1 MNETPF
7 YPNANNAMAEYI
19 AKYAG
24 SLEVIGWIIKGNP
37 ESFTTSHMLCSA
49 WHRQGYEIMPV
60 YISHFIDKE
69 YAP

>member
-1 MNETPF
+1 MLPQES
-7 YPNANNAMAEYI
+7 I
-19 AKYAG
+19 AQYLGKYAG
-24 SLEVIGWIIKGNP
+24 SLEVIGWIIKDNP

-49 WHRQGYEIMPV
+49 WHRQGQEVMPV